1 MPLDSLTRDA
11 TFAAPLASDA
21 LTITAIVATA
31 TPVMRRDGKGIFAEV
46 LDPAG
51 VDLTGLDLPLLDS
64 HDRSTAKAVLDRAT
78 NFRREGDSI
87 VADLT
92 FSTAADVAPIA
103 ARVRDG
109 SLTHFSVGYTVRQW
123 AEMGCAGQR
132 TKRAAAWT
140 LNEVSLVSIP
150 ADPNARKR
158 SMPKDLQPDDR
169 AALIDRL
176 RVAFNLSE
184 DWATRAADVGEEFTD
199 EELRADARE
208 AAQVQRATRKP
219 AMIRTHGAAD
229 DPAQIITR
237 QADAVAFRMAGGDL
251 PAASREFVNMS
262 LMDLARDSLARA
274 GVSCRGMSAD
284 EVLQRAAHTTS
295 DFPLVVSNAANKVA
309 LDTYK
314 AAETPLKVLSRQRT
328 LSDFKASNSI
338 RLGGMGRLEP
348 LTESGEFTATSRA
361 ERGESMQLAT
371 FGRRFDLS
379 RPLIINDDL
388 NLLGDTVAALG
399 QAAAQT
405 EADLMVDLITGN
417 PNLSDNV
424 AVFHASRD
432 NLIAGA
438 ALDVAGIAAARQ
450 VMRSRTDL
458 DGKTLISATPR
469 FLLVGPALETEAEK
483 VLAAIYAAQV
493 ADVNP
498 FTGKLQLLVEPRL
511 GESLD
516 WFLFADP
523 ARLPCLA
530 HAYLSG
536 AQGVQIQRQEAWN
549 TLGLSF
555 RAFLDFGAAW
565 QDWRGAQKMLG

>member
-1 MPLDSLTRDA
+1 MPLDSLTRQA
-11 TFAAPLASDA
+11 AFAAPLAVDA
-21 LTITAIVATA
+21 LTIIAVVATP
-31 TPVMRRDGKGIFAEV
+31 TPVLRRDGKGAFAEV
-46 LDPAG
+46 LDLGG
-51 VDLTGLDLPLLDS
+51 VDLAGLDLPLLDS
-64 HDRSTAKAVLDRAT
+64 HDRSTTKAVLGRAT
-78 NFRREGDSI
+78 NFRREGDTI
-87 VADLT
+87 LADLT
-92 FSTAADVAPIA
+92 FSTAEDVAPIV

-109 SLTHFSVGYTVRQW
+109 TLTHFSIGYGVTRW
-123 AEMGCAGQR
+123 AETGAGSDR
-132 TKRAAAWT
+132 IKRAVAWT

-158 SMPKDLQPDDR
+158 SMPKDTQTEDR
-169 AALIDRL
+169 AALITRL
-176 RVAFNLSE
+176 QSAFNLPD
-184 DWATRAADVGEEFTD
+184 DWATRAADAGAELDD
-199 EELRADARE
+199 EELRTDARE
-208 AAQVQRATRKP
+208 AAQAQRAARKP
-219 AMIRTHGAAD
+219 VTIRTHGSND
-229 DPAQIITR
+229 DPAQIVTR

-251 PAASREFVNMS
+251 PPASREFVNLS

-274 GVSCRGMSAD
+274 GVSTRGMSAD

-309 LDTYK
+309 LDAYK
-314 AAETPLKVLSRQRT
+314 AAESPLKALSRQRT
-328 LSDFKASNSI
+328 LSDFKASTSI
-338 RLGGMGRLEP
+338 RLGGMGRLERM
-348 LTESGEFTATSRA
+348 TESGEFTATSRA

-379 RPLIINDDL
+379 RNLIINDDL

-405 EADLMVDLITGN
+405 EADLMLDLITSN

-432 NLIAGA
+432 NIMAGA
-438 ALDVAGIAAARQ
+438 PLNVSGIAAARQ

-458 DGKTLISATPR
+458 DGKTLISTTPR
-469 FLLVGPALETEAEK
+469 FLLVGPALETEGEK

-511 GESLD
+511 GDSLD

-565 QDWRGAQKMLG
+565 QDWRGVQKMAG

>member
-64 HDRSTAKAVLDRAT
+64 HDRSTAKAVLGRAT

-123 AEMGCAGQR
+123 AEMGGAGQR

-176 RVAFNLSE
+176 RAAFNLPD
-184 DWATRAADVGEEFTD
+184 DWATRAADVGEELTD
-199 EELRADARE
+199 DELRADARE
-208 AAQVQRATRKP
+208 AAQAQRAARKP

-262 LMDLARDSLARA
+262 LMDLARDSLTRA

-309 LDTYK
+309 LDAYK
-314 AAETPLKVLSRQRT
+314 AAETPLKALSRQRT

-338 RLGGMGRLEP
+338 RMGGMGRLEP

-379 RPLIINDDL
+379 RPLMINDDL